1 MNTLCLY
8 RDVVP
13 LPPRVLAR
21 DNDVVSMANDQSS
34 ATIARKSVWRIIAPL
49 LLLPFVLPSTAVLI
63 ITALGVGPAR
73 PGESNCA
80 VGSWLAVRMERR
92 SRRD

>member
-1 MNTLCLY
+1 MSTLCLY

-13 LPPRVLAR
+13 LPPCLLAF

-34 ATIARKSVWRIIAPL
+34 ATIVRKFVWRIIAPL
-49 LLLPFVLPSTAVLI
+49 LLLPFLLPSTVVLI

-73 PGESNCA
+73 PGGNA
-80 VGSWLAVRMERR
+80 GRAGARTDV
-92 SRRD
+92 